1 LLSATGCQMTGL
13 VPERKPAAMQE
24 LLRVED
30 LQVNYHTPAGPVRAV
45 NGVSFTLKPSERLG
59 LVGESGSGKSTIA
72 MALMRMIKPP
82 GRIDGGKVWLDG
94 VNLLELGPES
104 MRRQRLA
111 RISLVTQGAMNSLN
125 PVKRVRDQIRYGLVD
140 HDASLTGDRLNRFIS
155 ELLDQV
161 GLRPSVADMYPHELS
176 GGMKQRVCIAIAIS
190 MKPLLIVADEP
201 TSALDVVVQWQ
212 VIDTLRRVQGEIG
225 AAGIQIGHDIGLMAH
240 SVDQLGVMYAGLMM
254 EIGSVRDVVKRPL
267 HPYTQLL
274 IGSLPDLGT
283 KNKLVGIPGLPPSL
297 LNRPTDNCP
306 FHTRCPFVMDRC
318 KTVQPPL
325 RELAPGH
332 WAACHLYDDPAFAGT
347 GTIPA
352 TANRNGVKGL
362 AAK

>member
-1 LLSATGCQMTGL
+1 
-13 VPERKPAAMQE
+13 
-24 LLRVED
+24 
-30 LQVNYHTPAGPVRAV
+30 
-45 NGVSFTLKPSERLG
+45 
-59 LVGESGSGKSTIA
+59 
-72 MALMRMIKPP
+72 
-82 GRIDGGKVWLDG
+82 
-94 VNLLELGPES
+94 
-104 MRRQRLA
+104 
-111 RISLVTQGAMNSLN
+111 
-125 PVKRVRDQIRYGLVD
+125 
-140 HDASLTGDRLNRFIS
+140 
-155 ELLDQV
+155 
-161 GLRPSVADMYPHELS
+161 MYPHELS

-325 RELAPGH
+325 RELAQGH

>member
-1 LLSATGCQMTGL
+1 
-13 VPERKPAAMQE
+13 
-24 LLRVED
+24 
-30 LQVNYHTPAGPVRAV
+30 
-45 NGVSFTLKPSERLG
+45 
-59 LVGESGSGKSTIA
+59 
-72 MALMRMIKPP
+72 
-82 GRIDGGKVWLDG
+82 
-94 VNLLELGPES
+94 
-104 MRRQRLA
+104 
-111 RISLVTQGAMNSLN
+111 
-125 PVKRVRDQIRYGLVD
+125 
-140 HDASLTGDRLNRFIS
+140 
-155 ELLDQV
+155 
-161 GLRPSVADMYPHELS
+161 
-176 GGMKQRVCIAIAIS
+176 
-190 MKPLLIVADEP
+190 
-201 TSALDVVVQWQ
+201 
-212 VIDTLRRVQGEIG
+212 
-225 AAGIQIGHDIGLMAH
+225 
-240 SVDQLGVMYAGLMM
+240 
-254 EIGSVRDVVKRPL
+254 
-267 HPYTQLL
+267 LL